1 MQFDYRPRKI
11 RNGGVS
17 SLCKLL
23 ASMILWGEP
32 RHVICVSLCGAEN
45 FLKKFST
52 HLDLQVINAPK
63 LAQPQSLGLQAKD
76 RGILA
81 CGRRLLPAVPRAL
94 LVLHPDVFRAAGATS
109 ASNNVSTLN

>member
-81 CGRRLLPAVPRAL
+81 CGRRLLLADGRAL
-94 LVLHPDVFRAAGATS
+94 LRIRTASFGAS
-109 ASNNVSTLN
+109 CGWW